1 VPESLDPSRRGRRLD
16 VTGSL
21 LAALALAGGTFAL
34 TDGPEMGWGHPRV
47 VGAIVVC
54 LVALV
59 AFIVVERRAQDP
71 LVPGRLLRI
80 RQFVAANVV
89 TLALYAALSGA
100 LFLMPLELQTSLGYS
115 PLEAGIALLPLTLVM
130 LLLSA
135 RGGRLAQR
143 IGPRLPMTV
152 GPIVVAGGMLLM
164 TRIGPG
170 ASYVTEVLPAVLVL
184 ALGLATTVAPLT
196 TTVLAA
202 AGDADAGVA
211 SAINNTV
218 ARVAGLFAVAVIPV
232 AAGLGAT
239 DYLDPVALD
248 EAFDRGVVIAGILA
262 AVSGVLAFLTILNPK
277 ETPQGEATYS
287 CALDAPPRRATC
299 GETVEA
305 ARG

>member
-1 VPESLDPSRRGRRLD
+1 
-16 VTGSL
+16 
-21 LAALALAGGTFAL
+21 
-34 TDGPEMGWGHPRV
+34 
-47 VGAIVVC
+47 
-54 LVALV
+54 
-59 AFIVVERRAQDP
+59 
-71 LVPGRLLRI
+71 
-80 RQFVAANVV
+80 
-89 TLALYAALSGA
+89 
-100 LFLMPLELQTSLGYS
+100 MPLELQTSLGYS

-152 GPIVVAGGMLLM
+152 GPIVVGCGMLLM

-202 AGDADAGVA
+202 ADDSDAGVA

-239 DYLDPVALD
+239 DYLDPTALD
-248 EAFDRGVVIAGILA
+248 EAFDRGVVIAGTPRGRERRPRVRDDPEPEQDA
-262 AVSGVLAFLTILNPK
+262 AG
-277 ETPQGEATYS
+277 
-287 CALDAPPRRATC
+287 RADVQLRA
-299 GETVEA
+299 GRA
-305 ARG
+305 AGAGDVRGDRGAA